1 MDKQTNTYELVDS
14 FDKKDRAGATENKKK
29 IQVLK
34 SYAIYRNGSS
44 IQSTTGA
51 HEIGHILGMHDSEY
65 GIMSE
70 SQDEN
75 RTDDV
80 TKENI
85 KQMLSSD
92 SGYQDFITSV
102 IMFFRQFKNEK

>member
-1 MDKQTNTYELVDS
+1 MS
-14 FDKKDRAGATENKKK
+14 
-29 IQVLK
+29 
-34 SYAIYRNGSS
+34 
-44 IQSTTGA
+44 
-51 HEIGHILGMHDSEY
+51 DSEY
-65 GIMSE
+65 GIMSG